1 MRISDWSSDVCSS
14 DLGIDPRVQGQ
25 ATERSP
31 WMPVSSPDMTLKKG
45 RERANDRAAWRQATT
60 WIPDRARLRSLV
72 RDDGLWILS
81 SFIIS
86 SSLPLRLARGAD
98 TLGGEHQRCR
108 CAAIA
113 DAVDLQPAAVHLDHR
128 LGQRQAE
135 ADALEVR
142 GQRMVDAAERLEGLE
157 NFLAG
162 HADAGVGD
170 REAEAAV
177 LGHSARDADL
187 AAAGRILRS
196 EEQTSELQSL
206 MRISL
211 AVFCLK

>member
-1 MRISDWSSDVCSS
+1 
-14 DLGIDPRVQGQ
+14 
-25 ATERSP
+25 
-31 WMPVSSPDMTLKKG
+31 MTLKKG
-45 RERANDRAAWRQATT
+45 RERANDRAAWRQAPT

-113 DAVDLQPAAVHLDHR
+113 DAVGLQPAAGPPDPR

-135 ADALEVR
+135 ADALAGL
-142 GQRMVDAAERLEGLE
+142 GQRMFGPPERRDGLE
-157 NFLAG
+157 ALLAG
-162 HADAGVGD
+162 PAYAGVGG
-170 REAEAAV
+170 REGEAAG
-177 LGHSARDADL
+177 LGH
-187 AAAGRILRS
+187 
-196 EEQTSELQSL
+196 
-206 MRISL
+206 
-211 AVFCLK
+211 

>member
-1 MRISDWSSDVCSS
+1 
-14 DLGIDPRVQGQ
+14 
-25 ATERSP
+25 
-31 WMPVSSPDMTLKKG
+31 MPVSSPDMTLKKG
-45 RERANDRAAWRQATT
+45 RERANDRAAWRQAPT

-135 ADALEVR
+135 ADALAVR
-142 GQRMVDAAERLEGLE
+142 GQRM
-157 NFLAG
+157 
-162 HADAGVGD
+162 
-170 REAEAAV
+170 
-177 LGHSARDADL
+177 
-187 AAAGRILRS
+187 RS
-196 EEQTSELQSL
+196 EEHTSELQSL
-206 MRISL
+206 MRISY
-211 AVFCLK
+211 AVFCLKQKKLTQH